1 MAVNKCS
8 GTVEPDMP
16 LQRRDGDQ
24 LLLHVQV
31 WGLASYVSSAN
42 ERLKNICLL
51 ANRERRS
58 QLISHFRFP
67 SRANVVSDFGFQ
79 LRAHVFRSFPKYLH
93 AVGKQK

>member
-8 GTVEPDMP
+8 GTVETDMP

-42 ERLKNICLL
+42 ERL
-51 ANRERRS
+51 
-58 QLISHFRFP
+58 
-67 SRANVVSDFGFQ
+67 
-79 LRAHVFRSFPKYLH
+79 
-93 AVGKQK
+93 